1 MFIFC
6 SSLSILLRMVA
17 ITADAAGVLA
27 GPSLNGEGW
36 RQAAELGLALVLSAA
51 VGLEREIRQKNAGL
65 RTHTLVGV
73 GAALFML
80 ISKYGFTDVLE
91 PRLVVLDPSRVAAQI
106 VTGVGFLGAG
116 LIFVR
121 RDSVRGLTTAASIW
135 VTAAIGSASGAGL
148 PVLAALATGIY
159 FIVALAFPARRPP
172 PAPLGHRDLGPAG
185 PLPRRPRHP
194 ARRARRDHPPRLRHR
209 RHRHPG
215 PRPRPATRR
224 PARLRQPGAP
234 WSRSPCTST
243 AARRSPTWPPPCP
256 RSAMS
261 APSWPPTPTP
271 PTSNQRTAGTGDA
284 ASRARPGG
292 TRSAGSLPEAV
303 RDCLP
308 AAGNPLVTPG
318 RLVCRSWRRAPMS

>member
-1 MFIFC
+1 
-6 SSLSILLRMVA
+6 MVA
-17 ITADAAGVLA
+17 ISTGAAGLLAA

-159 FIVALAFPARRPP
+159 FVVALAFPVAVRR
-172 PAPLGHRDLGPAG
+172 L
-185 PLPRRPRHP
+185 
-194 ARRARRDHPPRLRHR
+194 
-209 RHRHPG
+209 
-215 PRPRPATRR
+215 
-224 PARLRQPGAP
+224 
-234 WSRSPCTST
+234 
-243 AARRSPTWPPPCP
+243 P
-256 RSAMS
+256 RSATAIS
-261 APSWPPTPTP
+261 ALQVRYPDGRGILRDVLAETTRRGFAINDIATQALSPGQSP
-271 PTSNQRTAGTGDA
+271 AG
-284 ASRARPGG
+284 RPGPTAERPVVQVTLHVHG
-292 TRSAGSLPEAV
+292 RSPVTDLAAALSEISDVSAV
-303 RDCLP
+303 LATD
-308 AAGNPLVTPG
+308 ANTIDE
-318 RLVCRSWRRAPMS
+318 